1 MGFPYHRMSQHGSTT
16 SAGDGRTC
24 REGEERSTIARA
36 FTLPVR
42 AEPSAVGEIR
52 AVVAARLREWQV
64 PTDLVDDVLL
74 LGSELLSNVFRHV
87 RSPFCLLCMEDGAV
101 LRLTVTDSGHD
112 LPHVRVGDGLAES
125 GRGMVLVA
133 ALASRWGAEATAT
146 GKDVWVEFDRFPTGA
161 TTHGEGGAVRW
172 SA

>member
-1 MGFPYHRMSQHGSTT
+1 MGFPFHRMSQHGSAT
-16 SAGDGRTC
+16 SAVGGRPR
-24 REGEERSTIARA
+24 RETGERPGPARV
-36 FTLPVR
+36 FTFPVR

-74 LGSELLSNVFRHV
+74 IGSELLSNVFRHV
-87 RSPFCLLCMEDGAV
+87 RSPFCLLCLEDGAV
-101 LRLTVTDSGHD
+101 LRLTVKDSGHD

-133 ALASRWGAEATAT
+133 AVANRWGAEVTPA
-146 GKDVWVEFDRFPTGA
+146 GKDVWVEFDRAPAGA
-161 TTHGEGGAVRW
+161 TTHGEGAVRW

>member
-1 MGFPYHRMSQHGSTT
+1 MGFPYHRTSQHGSTT
-16 SAGDGRTC
+16 SAGGGQTC
-24 REGEERSTIARA
+24 RESEGLPATARV

-42 AEPSAVGEIR
+42 AEPSAVSEVR
-52 AVVAARLREWQV
+52 AIIAARLREWQV

-87 RSPFCLLCMEDGAV
+87 GSPFCLLCLEDGAV
-101 LRLTVTDSGHD
+101 LRLTVTDAGHA

-133 ALASRWGAEATAT
+133 AVANRWGAEVTPS
-146 GKDVWVEFDRFPTGA
+146 GKDVWVEFDRVPAGA
-161 TTHGEGGAVRW
+161 TTHGEGTVRW